1 MRRLS
6 LALLLLCAACGAAL
20 AQTAG
25 AITGEV
31 TDATGAVVPNAA
43 VTVSN
48 TQTNVSRAAPSTTFG
63 TITSTSSPMRQIQF
77 ALKLNF

>member
-43 VTVSN
+43 VTV
-48 TQTNVSRAAPSTTFG
+48 
-63 TITSTSSPMRQIQF
+63 
-77 ALKLNF
+77 